1 MDLFGLLYLDELS
14 HGLAN
19 LSMFPYFDMAHYVVS
34 VMALREQPGEWLQ
47 VQVLALFHGKRR
59 HLVFCRDKTSCF
71 VSHNSDTVKLL
82 ISLFISV
89 QLNWYFKLSTGMT
102 RSYRNT

>member
-34 VMALREQPGEWLQ
+34 VMALREQPGKWLVRSSVNRTAITGLQ
-47 VQVLALFHGKRR
+47 SLHKSMGAKRLFSFVLQTFNSGK
-59 HLVFCRDKTSCF
+59 
-71 VSHNSDTVKLL
+71 
-82 ISLFISV
+82 
-89 QLNWYFKLSTGMT
+89 
-102 RSYRNT
+102 